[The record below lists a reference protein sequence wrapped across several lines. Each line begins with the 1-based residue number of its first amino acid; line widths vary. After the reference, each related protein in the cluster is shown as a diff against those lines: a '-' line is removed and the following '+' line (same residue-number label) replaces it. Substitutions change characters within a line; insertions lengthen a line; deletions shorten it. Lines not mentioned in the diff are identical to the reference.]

1 MNSKILKTIGWII
14 FAIFPLFIGLYPWR
28 YLLADGVVGLLNTKS
43 PELLS
48 NVVWKISFNVHI
60 LFGGIALMIGWIQ
73 FHKGFRTKRMKLH
86 RGIGKVYVV
95 AALLSGLGG
104 VWAGYYAT
112 GGPIAQIG
120 FMCLGVGWF
129 GTTLKAYLDIRQR
142 EIVKHQQMMIY
153 SYALCFA
160 AVTLRLW
167 LAPLQMMTGDFLTA
181 YRIVAWLCW
190 VPNLVVAYLIISSQ
204 KKKKDTLVLT

>member
-14 FAIFPLFIGLYPWR
+14 FAIFPLFIGLYPLR
-28 YLLADGVVGLLNTKS
+28 YLLADGVVGLLNTKN

-48 NVVWKISFNVHI
+48 NLVWKVSFNVHI

-73 FHKGFRTKRMKLH
+73 FHKGFRTKRMKIH
-86 RGIGKVYVV
+86 RGIGKVYVI
-95 AALLSGLGG
+95 AGLLSALGG

-142 EIVKHQQMMIY
+142 KLQDHQQMMIY
-153 SYALCFA
+153 SYSLCFA

-167 LAPLQMMTGDFLTA
+167 LTPLQSMTGDFISA
-181 YRIVAWLCW
+181 YQIVAWLCW
-190 VPNLVVAYLIISSQ
+190 VPNLLVAFIIIRRTNRKVSKPQ
-204 KKKKDTLVLT
+204 LA